1 MILGD
6 AHIEISQTS
15 LYEEARKSN
24 LCHFLPNIKAK
35 YDNYIHI
42 CM

>member
-1 MILGD
+1 MYQPVAANIDIGD

-24 LCHFLPNIKAK
+24 CVNFV
-35 YDNYIHI
+35 
-42 CM
+42 